1 MKKAKKAIFASEACL
16 LAMASF
22 GCVYGPPPDED
33 VMTPPTTTTLES
45 EIPTENDEYDPAKDD
60 VQNVYGP
67 PISFTINY

>member
-1 MKKAKKAIFASEACL
+1 MLTAAMFSATL
-16 LAMASF
+16 NLA
-22 GCVYGPPPDED
+22 GCYQDYQNVYGPPPDED